1 MATQESNWELVGPLA
16 TIDSTTMTLPNRF
29 DQGSEIDAAVA
40 VAAPDHHGDREAEQS
55 SEGSPAHGDQHGAV
69 ISRYQDFT

>member
-16 TIDSTTMTLPNRF
+16 TIDSTTMTLPNKF

-40 VAAPDHHGDREAEQS
+40 VAGEYPVCNVTLLD
-55 SEGSPAHGDQHGAV
+55 
-69 ISRYQDFT
+69 